1 MEFLLDTNICIYIIK
16 KRPLV
21 VFEKFRN
28 ISPGD
33 IGISSITLAELEYGV
48 QKSSDPKRN
57 HEALQKF
64 ITPLEIYEF
73 DALAAFEYGI
83 IRSGLEKN
91 GKLIGPLDM
100 LISAHAKCLNLVL
113 ITNNEKEFK
122 RVPGLKIENWAAL

>member
-1 MEFLLDTNICIYIIK
+1 M
-16 KRPLV
+16 

-48 QKSSDPKRN
+48 QKSSDSKKN
-57 HEALQKF
+57 HDALQKF

-83 IRSGLEKN
+83 IRSSLEKK
-91 GKLIGPLDM
+91 GHLIGPLDM
-100 LISAHAKCLNLVL
+100 LISAHAKCLNLIL

-122 RVPGLKIENWAAL
+122 RVPGFKIENWAAL